1 MMAEALALAARATGL
16 TAPNPAVGCVI
27 VKGERIVG
35 RGATAPGGR
44 PHAEAEALADA
55 GRHARDAT
63 AFVTLEPCAHESPRG
78 PPCASE
84 LVAAG
89 VDRVVAA
96 MEDPDPRT
104 AGQGF
109 AALRSAGITVEV
121 GDGADQAGALM
132 AGWLFRLTH
141 GRPRVTLKLAM
152 SIDGRIALASG
163 EARWLTSPQAR
174 EEAHLLRARSDLIV
188 IGRGT
193 LDADDPEL
201 TVRLPGHEH
210 RRPAVAILSRTLD
223 AVPSNRKLARRDP
236 APALLRSPVELD
248 GLALNDVLVEGGAGT
263 AAAFLAADRVDRRV
277 VHRAPMLLGAD
288 AHPGVGALA
297 LAHLADAHGRWR
309 LAEARAHGPDLVEVW
324 DALQP
329 APPRPHAQ

>member
-1 MMAEALALAARATGL
+1 MAEALALAARATGL

-27 VKGERIVG
+27 ERGGRIIG

-44 PHAEAEALADA
+44 PHAEAEALAEA
-55 GRHARDAT
+55 CAAARGAT
-63 AFVTLEPCAHESPRG
+63 AFVTLEPCAHASARG
-78 PPCASE
+78 EPCALA

-109 AALRSAGITVEV
+109 AVLRSAGIAVEV
-121 GDGADQAGALM
+121 GDGAAEAGALM
-132 AGWLFRLTH
+132 AGWRFRLAH

-163 EARWLTSPQAR
+163 ESRWLTSAAAR

-193 LDADDPEL
+193 LDADDPAL
-201 TVRLPGHEH
+201 DVRLPGHEH
-210 RRPAVAILSRTLD
+210 RRPPVAILSRRLA
-223 AVPSNRKLARRDP
+223 AVPAGRRLSARD
-236 APALLRSPVELD
+236 PALLRDPAELD
-248 GLALNDVLVEGGAGT
+248 ALALNDVLVEGGAGA
-263 AAAFLAADRVDRRV
+263 AAAFLAADRVDRLI
-277 VHRAPMLLGAD
+277 VHRAPLLLGAD
-288 AHPGVGALA
+288 AHPGVGPLA
-297 LAHLADAHGRWR
+297 LSHLAGAHGRWR
-309 LAEARAHGPDLVEVW
+309 LAGVQALGPDLVETW
-324 DALQP
+324 ERTPFAAGAEP
-329 APPRPHAQ
+329 A